1 MERVE
6 KEAKESER
14 GRGASLEARLGR
26 WRAHVQRRCADGPD
40 AAGAAEERLRGA
52 TAELVS
58 RGLEPD
64 EAFLVAVRRVSVDH
78 APTAEYAR
86 QNLARIWERQG
97 EPESDADAAKRRQ
110 FPEFVVVLTLA
121 VVAAVSVKLAGL
133 AEAASGER
141 ADAFYVRNAAFFTL
155 PWLAAYFL
163 WKRFPGQRVAV
174 LTGIGFSAA
183 FVLVNAYPF
192 DMDGMTVVL
201 SALHMPIALWLLVG
215 IVYTGGKWSR
225 MGRRMDFVRFS
236 GDLVICFVLIALGG
250 GALTAL
256 SVALFSSI
264 GLDLEP
270 FAENWILPC
279 GVCGAVTVSAWLAE
293 VRRGMI
299 GGMALLLARVF
310 TPLLSIV
317 LVVFLSTMVWTRQG
331 ITVERHVLVAFD
343 VILILVV
350 CLLLYSLSSRDA
362 SDRAD
367 WSHRLQL
374 VLVVCAVLVDL
385 VALAAV
391 LDRIS
396 EYGASANKLAALAEN
411 LILLVNLAWTA
422 WLYVRV
428 LRGKAAVSAIERWQ
442 TAYLPVYAA
451 WAAVV
456 VVLFPPL
463 FRFA

>member
-1 MERVE
+1 MAQGE
-6 KEAKESER
+6 KEANES
-14 GRGASLEARLGR
+14 GLSRGAGMEAWLGP
-26 WRAHVQRRCADGPD
+26 WRAYVASRCADGSD
-40 AAGAAEERLRGA
+40 AVEVAEERLRG
-52 TAELVS
+52 TTGELQS

-64 EAFLVAVRRVSVDH
+64 EAFLVAVRRVAVDH

-86 QNLARIWERQG
+86 QNLARFWERQ
-97 EPESDADAAKRRQ
+97 PDAESDADSANRSRL
-110 FPEFVVVLTLA
+110 PEIVVVLALA
-121 VVAAVSVKLAGL
+121 VGAAVSVKLAGL

-141 ADAFYVRNAAFFTL
+141 ADAFFVRNAAFFTL

-163 WKRFPGQRVAV
+163 WKRFPGRRLAI
-174 LTGIGFSAA
+174 LTGIGFSVAI
-183 FVLVNAYPF
+183 VLVNAYPF
-192 DMDGMTVVL
+192 DMEGMTVVL
-201 SALHMPIALWLLVG
+201 SGLHMPIALWLLVG
-215 IVYTGGKWSR
+215 IAYTGGEWSR

-264 GLDLEP
+264 GLDLES

-279 GVCGAVTVSAWLAE
+279 GACGAVTVSAWLAE

-299 GGMALLLARVF
+299 GGMASLLARVF

-331 ITVERHVLVAFD
+331 IEVERHVLVAFD

-350 CLLLYSLSSRDA
+350 CLLLYSLSSRER
-362 SDRAD
+362 SDRPN

-391 LDRIS
+391 LQRIS

-428 LRGKAAVSAIERWQ
+428 LRGKAAVFAIERWQ

>member
-1 MERVE
+1 MARVE
-6 KEAKESER
+6 KEANESEG
-14 GRGASLEARLGR
+14 GRGASVEAWLGR
-26 WRAHVQRRCADGPD
+26 WRAHVQRRCADGSD
-40 AAGAAEERLRGA
+40 AAGAAEERLRGT

-58 RGLEPD
+58 RGLDPD

-78 APTAEYAR
+78 APTADYLR
-86 QNLARIWERQG
+86 QNLARVWEPQG

-110 FPEFVVVLTLA
+110 LPEFVVVLALA

-163 WKRFPGQRVAV
+163 WKRFPGRRVAV
-174 LTGIGFSAA
+174 LTGIGFSVA

-201 SALHMPIALWLLVG
+201 SGLHMPIALWLLVG
-215 IVYTGGKWSR
+215 IVYTGGEWSR

-250 GALTAL
+250 GALTGL

-270 FAENWILPC
+270 FAEDWILPC

-310 TPLLSIV
+310 TPLLSIM

-331 ITVERHVLVAFD
+331 INVERHVLVAFD

-350 CLLLYSLSSRDA
+350 CLLLYSLSSRDG

-422 WLYVRV
+422 WLYIRV